1 MKLQHAAITIVW
13 ILAIL
18 FGLYS
23 GPWSKKSI
31 SGTSREIIHDENFH
45 MHDPLHENGKVSMAG
60 QFHLELISQKDGK
73 HRLWVSN
80 AFRQEMDPAGFHGVL
95 KIESPDGITHSYPF
109 ERVGRE
115 KELVAHSHPL
125 KGQLWLTIDAML
137 GESIPFHNVKFF
149 WDHGSE
155 LVEYDTPLGL
165 DSMLPVP
172 LDNPL
177 TDEKVKLGRELF
189 FDNLLSADGT
199 VSCATCHRPDYAYAE
214 PLPLSK
220 GISGRTGRRNAP
232 TVLNSA
238 YLQSLQWDGGSPSLE
253 KQIVQPLFNHVEMG
267 LENEQSLI
275 SRLEPKYGDRFLKM
289 FGGPTSLNTVTQAI
303 SCFERTLL
311 SGNSNFDRFEAGDR
325 EAISVSAQRGRVLFF
340 GKARCGNCHIPP
352 LFTDHK
358 FHHLGVSW
366 KDETTG
372 DLGRYE
378 VTGAKKDLGAF
389 KTPSLRDATLTGPYM
404 HDGSIATLGGVLELY
419 NRGGHDTPRRDA
431 LLKPL
436 DLSSEEIDDLLS
448 FLKTLE
454 GQKTGIANLT
464 PKVMPNR
471 NNIP

>member
-1 MKLQHAAITIVW
+1 
-13 ILAIL
+13 
-18 FGLYS
+18 
-23 GPWSKKSI
+23 
-31 SGTSREIIHDENFH
+31 
-45 MHDPLHENGKVSMAG
+45 
-60 QFHLELISQKDGK
+60 
-73 HRLWVSN
+73 
-80 AFRQEMDPAGFHGVL
+80 
-95 KIESPDGITHSYPF
+95 
-109 ERVGRE
+109 
-115 KELVAHSHPL
+115 
-125 KGQLWLTIDAML
+125 
-137 GESIPFHNVKFF
+137 
-149 WDHGSE
+149 
-155 LVEYDTPLGL
+155 
-165 DSMLPVP
+165 
-172 LDNPL
+172 
-177 TDEKVKLGRELF
+177 
-189 FDNLLSADGT
+189 
-199 VSCATCHRPDYAYAE
+199 
-214 PLPLSK
+214 
-220 GISGRTGRRNAP
+220 
-232 TVLNSA
+232 LNSA